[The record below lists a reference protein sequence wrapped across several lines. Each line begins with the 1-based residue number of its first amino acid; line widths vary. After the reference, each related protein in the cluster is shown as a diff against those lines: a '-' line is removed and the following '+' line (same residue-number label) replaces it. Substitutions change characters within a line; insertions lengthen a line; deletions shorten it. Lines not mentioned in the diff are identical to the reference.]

1 MGDAGEQLAD
11 QQEEIQ
17 VIEPEGD
24 WWWGGWSVLSLLALV
39 LNFLFLVVIVKN
51 RKNRE
56 LRSLLTAVLITIT
69 VLDILNILRIVPGI
83 ILNLHKYLEFQLV
96 YCSVGVFHAVAVA
109 ILLVSLGIY
118 LVCPCRDTPP
128 LYYPES
134 TCSGSLP
141 QKVFIPV
148 VLLISGL
155 AGGLMPLLPSLRP
168 SEEDVK
174 WETVLPHSCVDPTRS
189 LRLLII
195 PPTLL
200 VTATRA
206 AIHGHCCQVKF
217 KQSAGELLLVFLVT
231 LVYLGTIT
239 GSVLPRLD
247 LKME

>member
-1 MGDAGEQLAD
+1 MGDAGGSNVLMPPQLEP

-17 VIEPEGD
+17 LIEPEGD
-24 WWWGGWSVLSLLALV
+24 WWWAGWSILSFIALI
-39 LNFLFLVVIVKN
+39 LNFIFLVVIVKN
-51 RKNRE
+51 RKNRD

-155 AGGLMPLLPSLRP
+155 AGGTKYKDLF
-168 SEEDVK
+168 
-174 WETVLPHSCVDPTRS
+174 
-189 LRLLII
+189 
-195 PPTLL
+195 
-200 VTATRA
+200 A
-206 AIHGHCCQVKF
+206 AVCLQN
-217 KQSAGELLLVFLVT
+217 L
-231 LVYLGTIT
+231 
-239 GSVLPRLD
+239 
-247 LKME
+247 